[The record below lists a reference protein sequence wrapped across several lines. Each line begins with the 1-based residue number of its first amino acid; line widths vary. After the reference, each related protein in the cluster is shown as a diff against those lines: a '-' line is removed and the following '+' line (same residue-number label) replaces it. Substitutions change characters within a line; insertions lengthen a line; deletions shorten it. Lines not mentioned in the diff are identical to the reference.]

1 MMVRKQKRQKA
12 AHGPLGVRLRALRTA
27 AGLSQVALADKIDVT
42 GALIHAIESGCATSD
57 PTVVRLAEVLGADLQ
72 ELRQLAAQQ
81 RAARL
86 PPAAAP
92 AAPPPQP
99 ARSPRAAAAAA
110 EDDLGLDLDTPAERW
125 APPADPLFDALL
137 EAWLLPWPRGMLSR
151 EALQLRARRLADLAE
166 ARPLDSAQVAA

>member
-1 MMVRKQKRQKA
+1 MMKTRKQKRQKP
-12 AHGPLGVRLRALRTA
+12 AHGPLGIRLRALRTA

-86 PPAAAP
+86 PPALPPGGP
-92 AAPPPQP
+92 AV
-99 ARSPRAAAAAA
+99 RS
-110 EDDLGLDLDTPAERW
+110 
-125 APPADPLFDALL
+125 
-137 EAWLLPWPRGMLSR
+137 
-151 EALQLRARRLADLAE
+151 
-166 ARPLDSAQVAA
+166 VAGWQTG

>member
-57 PTVVRLAEVLGADLQ
+57 PTVVRLAEVLGADLA

-92 AAPPPQP
+92 AAPPPPP
-99 ARSPRAAAAAA
+99 ARRPRAAAA
-110 EDDLGLDLDTPAERW
+110 EDLGLDLDTPAERW